1 MKEPISPLFNQ
12 LSLFDRCTLKSASLF
27 KAVTRIARDDSKEHP
42 LRYPLYAGFL
52 ALIMAPIP
60 LPGANIIPIALFF
73 GMARTRLT
81 PWARMADDRLTT
93 AFNSAVVMEDHKHL
107 IHPDAKDPAR
117 YNVDNVQLAKE
128 TARVT
133 FGDVYDATRY
143 GWRGFKRMFA

>member
-1 MKEPISPLFNQ
+1 MSEPISPLFNQ

-42 LRYPLYAGFL
+42 MRYPLYAGFL
-52 ALIMAPIP
+52 GLIMAPIP
-60 LPGANIIPIALFF
+60 LPGANIVPIALFF

-107 IHPDAKDPAR
+107 IHPDAKQPGR

-128 TARVT
+128 TARTT
-133 FGDVYDATRY
+133 FGDLYDATRY
-143 GWRGFKRMFA
+143 GWRGFKRMFT